1 MGLAS
6 NKKILNWFWILL
18 LLVFAYLQLNDP
30 DPLKWVFLYSLLA
43 LLILLHTIGK
53 RIRFGFLIYAAIMTI
68 LILINIPSCLE
79 WIQAGM
85 PSLTQEMKAEDPT
98 IESMRELG
106 GLILCLV
113 ISLLYYR
120 PSKF

>member
-1 MGLAS
+1 
-6 NKKILNWFWILL
+6 
-18 LLVFAYLQLNDP
+18 
-30 DPLKWVFLYSLLA
+30 LLA
-43 LLILLHTIGK
+43 LLILLHTIGM
-53 RIRFGFLIYAAIMTI
+53 RIKIGFVIYSAIMII

-85 PSLTQEMKAEDPT
+85 PSLTQEMKASDPT

-106 GLILCLV
+106 GLVFCLV
-113 ISLLYYR
+113 ISLLYCR